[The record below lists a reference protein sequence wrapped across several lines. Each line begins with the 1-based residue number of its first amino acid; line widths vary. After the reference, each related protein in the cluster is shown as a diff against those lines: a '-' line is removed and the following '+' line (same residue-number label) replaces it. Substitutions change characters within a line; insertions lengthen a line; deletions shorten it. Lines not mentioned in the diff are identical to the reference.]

1 MLGGEKPDL
10 PKQSQMLI
18 PDPEDA
24 KDAGNADS
32 RNEARLQTSH
42 GILKSRNKARLSTD
56 IQKGDLPKQ
65 SQMAAGR

>member
-18 PDPEDA
+18 PDPKDV

-32 RNEARLQTSH
+32 RNEAKLQTSH
-42 GILKSRNKARLSTD
+42 GILKSRNKARWMLGGEKPD
-56 IQKGDLPKQ
+56 FPKR
-65 SQMAAGR
+65 SQIAPGR